1 MILVL
6 DVLMLRVFGVIQVVV
21 LDVQE
26 RGRLEIL
33 FGYYQYNMIFEVLVV
48 SEVVLIEQVEWE
60 EQIRQKKGVSEVN
73 RGVVRIE
80 GERKIKEWIVLG
92 RE

>member
-73 RGVVRIE
+73 
-80 GERKIKEWIVLG
+80 
-92 RE
+92 